1 MVRGDLKY
9 DQKRTGS
16 RQQALK
22 LSHIE
27 GRGGQPN
34 EMSILQTAR
43 ANRTDPQD
51 GSLHVHLIPIAL
63 PVILTVRPA

>member
-27 GRGGQPN
+27 GPRCGNQKY
-34 EMSILQTAR
+34 QYCKRRAR
-43 ANRTDPQD
+43 TE
-51 GSLHVHLIPIAL
+51 
-63 PVILTVRPA
+63 